1 MGNKLDYSGRCKL
14 VMLLICLSSLVHAQ
28 EERRQYFPKKMDF
41 PENLPPKKDVWIFI
55 MAGQSNMA
63 GRGVVE
69 PPDTL
74 SNSRILTINRDNE
87 IIIAKEPLHFYEPNL
102 TGLDCGVSFARE
114 LIRHRNSITILLV
127 PAAVGGSSSTQWLGD
142 SLHRNVRLLSNFKT
156 RVEAVKKYGTMK
168 GILWHQG
175 ETDASKLELIRS
187 YQARWLAVM
196 KSLRDELGDVPIVV
210 GELGQFLYGREKN
223 DYAMARMVNEQ
234 LAQLAVNGTRVAFV
248 SSGGLNH
255 KGDVLHLD
263 SPSLREFGR
272 RYAHAFLML
281 EPNWK

>member
-175 ETDASKLELIRS
+175 EADTEAKLIPEYEGRLQKIFAQLRLYCDDATL
-187 YQARWLAVM
+187 
-196 KSLRDELGDVPIVV
+196 PIVI
-210 GELGQFLYGREKN
+210 GELGSFSENQANWNLINESIHHYVSTDKQAAVVDTDDLKPKDDKVHFNSAGQRIMGERMAKTFLDMIK
-223 DYAMARMVNEQ
+223 
-234 LAQLAVNGTRVAFV
+234 
-248 SSGGLNH
+248 
-255 KGDVLHLD
+255 K
-263 SPSLREFGR
+263 
-272 RYAHAFLML
+272 
-281 EPNWK
+281 